1 MTRTFGTEDE
11 VLQDR
16 FLYQAIMAV
25 GDFVGHKM
33 ESFDHVVAALKG
45 IGPKDTLEGML
56 AVQMVAVH
64 TLAMECMGRAA
75 VKEQP
80 DLGVEVNLSRAT
92 KLHGARRS
100 PALLV
105 PPVEDRSSQ
114 WNSFP

>member
-1 MTRTFGTEDE
+1 
-11 VLQDR
+11 
-16 FLYQAIMAV
+16 
-25 GDFVGHKM
+25 
-33 ESFDHVVAALKG
+33 
-45 IGPKDTLEGML
+45 
-56 AVQMVAVH
+56 
-64 TLAMECMGRAA
+64 

-114 WNSFP
+114 WNSVP